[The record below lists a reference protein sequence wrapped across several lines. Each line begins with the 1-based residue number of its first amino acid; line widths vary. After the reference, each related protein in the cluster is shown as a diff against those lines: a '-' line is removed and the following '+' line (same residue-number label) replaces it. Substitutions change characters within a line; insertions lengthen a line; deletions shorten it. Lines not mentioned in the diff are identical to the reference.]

1 MRIESL
7 KRRQLKFRQE
17 CYLSLKLS
25 LAHLHEWA
33 CYRNGELSKLQL
45 LKDETGE
52 LSSNDEKRY
61 RSLKRQAEKE
71 LLQHADVICCTCVGA
86 GDPRIANMNFKYT
99 LIDEST
105 QATEPECMIPVVLG
119 CRQVGRC

>member
-1 MRIESL
+1 MFS
-7 KRRQLKFRQE
+7 
-17 CYLSLKLS
+17 YS
-25 LAHLHEWA
+25 
-33 CYRNGELSKLQL
+33 NGELAKLQL

-61 RSLKRQAEKE
+61 RTLKRQAEKE

-86 GDPRIANMNFKYT
+86 GDPRLSNMNFKYT

-119 CRQVGRC
+119 CRQASLLCITYSDCP

>member
-1 MRIESL
+1 MLYIDS
-7 KRRQLKFRQE
+7 
-17 CYLSLKLS
+17 
-25 LAHLHEWA
+25 
-33 CYRNGELSKLQL
+33 NGELAKLQL

-61 RSLKRQAEKE
+61 RALKRQAEKE
-71 LLQHADVICCTCVGA
+71 LLQHADVICCTCGGA
-86 GDPRIANMNFKYT
+86 GDPRLANMTFKYT

-119 CRQVGRC
+119 CRQVWVLMFIC

>member
-1 MRIESL
+1 MAKISL
-7 KRRQLKFRQE
+7 RFYVLDNNKSIYPPVML
-17 CYLSLKLS
+17 YIDS
-25 LAHLHEWA
+25 
-33 CYRNGELSKLQL
+33 NGELAKLQL

-61 RSLKRQAEKE
+61 RALKRQAEKE

-86 GDPRIANMNFKYT
+86 GDPRLANMTFKYT

-119 CRQVGRC
+119 CRQV